1 MPRRCRAN
9 YFEILKVWVRGKGKP
24 LSWDSLIDLL
34 KSVGLGNLAS
44 DIRDELAIRT
54 VYLYIC
60 SYLIFVMLHF
70 LCNIPLKQ
78 IV

>member
-9 YFEILKVWVRGKGKP
+9 YFEILKLWVRGKGKP

-34 KSVGLGNLAS
+34 KSVELGTLAS
-44 DIRDELAIRT
+44 DVRDELAIRT
-54 VYLYIC
+54 VVYLC
-60 SYLIFVMLHF
+60 SYLIFMMLHF
-70 LCNIPLKQ
+70 LCDIQLKQ